1 MELQKNIS
9 LRMVLV
15 AVFVAATF
23 GVTGLTAMTLLTE
36 SSVLAQ
42 NETGGNMTAG
52 NMTGTT
58 NETALYSNQ
67 TGMAP
72 ETKR

>member
-1 MELQKNIS
+1 MGTQKNIC

-23 GVTGLTAMTLLTE
+23 GVTGLTAAMTFLTE

-42 NETGGNMTAG
+42 NETGGNE
-52 NMTGTT
+52 TGTT